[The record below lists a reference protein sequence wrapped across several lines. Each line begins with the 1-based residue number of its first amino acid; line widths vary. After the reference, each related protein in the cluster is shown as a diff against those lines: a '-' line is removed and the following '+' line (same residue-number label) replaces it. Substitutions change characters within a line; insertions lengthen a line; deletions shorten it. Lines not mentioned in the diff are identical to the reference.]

1 MSKSVVLSTATALLL
16 ATGSAHAISVSTG
29 AGASVSLPGASV
41 QLEGKAAADAQKAAE
56 AAAAAKASKEQAA
69 AAAAAS
75 KQAVADQAAAS
86 KAAVADRANAAK
98 DAAEERAAAAQAN
111 ANANANANAKFAATD
126 RAALRAYQ
134 AGKAKSEGQAGFFS
148 AITNRMTN
156 TLPSGW
162 KRDVKAGAKLD
173 ANIAAA
179 GTKVDTSTA
188 VGFGPKVEGSQVI
201 IVQDR
206 AILVDSKSSVVL
218 DVIKL

>member
-1 MSKSVVLSTATALLL
+1 
-16 ATGSAHAISVSTG
+16 
-29 AGASVSLPGASV
+29 
-41 QLEGKAAADAQKAAE
+41 
-56 AAAAAKASKEQAA
+56 
-69 AAAAAS
+69 
-75 KQAVADQAAAS
+75 
-86 KAAVADRANAAK
+86 
-98 DAAEERAAAAQAN
+98 
-111 ANANANANAKFAATD
+111 
-126 RAALRAYQ
+126 
-134 AGKAKSEGQAGFFS
+134 
-148 AITNRMTN
+148 MTN

-179 GTKVDTSTA
+179 GTKVDTSAA